1 MSGKRLNDLGWHDNR
16 FTILLSFI
24 VILSGCF
31 YLLSLLFSPEGPD
44 IRTYTNDEG
53 CEVSEYF
60 YPYSQNPFMIVFND
74 RDGNLSEKWF
84 DRNTNG
90 HFESKSFY
98 VNDSIASMSV
108 SLADDGVV
116 DLKRIF
122 DGLDQVEKYDR
133 NRDGFW
139 EETHFLRDG
148 NRVKE
153 IIDRNNDGN
162 PEQQIIYDLKGDAIQ
177 LILDFNSDGKPDVV
191 LPRNP
196 QDVGNNKSAQ
206 EVH

>member
-1 MSGKRLNDLGWHDNR
+1 
-16 FTILLSFI
+16 
-24 VILSGCF
+24 
-31 YLLSLLFSPEGPD
+31 
-44 IRTYTNDEG
+44 
-53 CEVSEYF
+53 
-60 YPYSQNPFMIVFND
+60 
-74 RDGNLSEKWF
+74 
-84 DRNTNG
+84 
-90 HFESKSFY
+90 
-98 VNDSIASMSV
+98 MSV